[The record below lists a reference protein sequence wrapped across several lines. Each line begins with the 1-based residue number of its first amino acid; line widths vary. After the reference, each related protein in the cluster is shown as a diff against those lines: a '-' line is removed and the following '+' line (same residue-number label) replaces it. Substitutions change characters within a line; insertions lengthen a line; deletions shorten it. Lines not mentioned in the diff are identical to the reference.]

1 MLNDCV
7 TVHNKKPPKYAEIF
21 KLAAELAE
29 RDIPFGFEHVASADL
44 KRCYLWHV
52 FGQQP
57 LMGFV
62 PRVCTVVQGTG
73 TKGFED
79 GLLEITGLLYPEE
92 EAHSEDGSLG
102 WLTAGNVLE
111 RILKKEAEKNG

>member
-29 RDIPFGFEHVASADL
+29 RDIPFKFEYVKCGEL
-44 KRCYLWHV
+44 KQCYLWYID
-52 FGQQP
+52 GQQLP
-57 LMGFV
+57 A
-62 PRVCTVVQGTG
+62 TVAQGNATY
-73 TKGFED
+73 GFED

-92 EAHSEDGSLG
+92 AEKSEDGSLG